1 MINLETEKSL
11 ALDAQ
16 ERYDII
22 SFAMDAADDN
32 GFINSFVFER
42 ALYCYAAIML
52 YPEHKE
58 ELAELATSNL
68 IAA

>member
-42 ALYCYAAIML
+42 ALYCYTAIML
-52 YPEHKE
+52 YPELKE
-58 ELAELATSNL
+58 DLSEKVASDL
-68 IAA
+68 INA

>member
-1 MINLETEKSL
+1 MINLEIEKSL

-52 YPEHKE
+52 YPELKE
-58 ELAELATSNL
+58 DLSEKVASNL
-68 IAA
+68 INA

>member
-52 YPEHKE
+52 YPEIAE
-58 ELAELATSNL
+58 ELSEKVISNL
-68 IAA
+68 ISA